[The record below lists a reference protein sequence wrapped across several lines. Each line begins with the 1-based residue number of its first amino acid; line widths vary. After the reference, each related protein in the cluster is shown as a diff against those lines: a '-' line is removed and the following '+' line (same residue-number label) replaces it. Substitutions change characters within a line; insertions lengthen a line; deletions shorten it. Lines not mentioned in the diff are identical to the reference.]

1 MTATSEIVTFLRK
14 FNRWR
19 RGDEDL
25 EQPDARR
32 VGEAIDAACD
42 NLADLEQRF
51 REKCM
56 KETRLQCQLDERWGM
71 RRELE
76 AALGVTAGMENNESL
91 RVGLQAIK
99 KLQDERDE
107 AREIAQDLLE
117 KNAKQA
123 VEIVRLKEA
132 AK

>member
-1 MTATSEIVTFLRK
+1 MTTSEAITFLRH

-19 RGDEDL
+19 RGDDSIP
-25 EQPDARR
+25 QPDADR
-32 VGEAIDAACD
+32 VGVALDAACD
-42 NLADLEQRF
+42 HLADLEQRF

-56 KETRLQCQLDERWGM
+56 KETRLQCQIDERWGM

-76 AALGVTAGMENNESL
+76 AALGVTAGMENDESL
-91 RVGLQAIK
+91 RVGLAAIK
-99 KLQDERDE
+99 QLQNERDE
-107 AREIAQDLLE
+107 ARIIAEDLLE

-132 AK
+132 SK